1 MSLVF
6 RKGKWIEV
14 ALPKPVDPLWSL
26 QDQKM
31 YASLAISLGETHAE
45 AFVHK
50 KLHPG
55 LVYSKEM
62 EAYWSRG
69 NNITPQS
76 TKKNMSV

>member
-31 YASLAISLGETHAE
+31 YASLAVSLGEIHAE

-55 LVYSKEM
+55 LVYSKEIAIGL
-62 EAYWSRG
+62 EE
-69 NNITPQS
+69 ITSHPRAQRRI
-76 TKKNMSV
+76 